1 MILHRVNRRPWLLA
15 LVVLTAGL
23 TLATACAS
31 EYNSEDLYDY
41 YNYDA
46 GQPLNAVTTYTSST
60 FFHTQYHVTYTGA
73 HGETVHGN
81 LIVPNW
87 FWAGPGPYPAVLYL
101 HGYGMTSEI
110 QGFLSDIIYLMEI
123 VYGEPYVIFAI
134 DAQYSGQR
142 SVPGRDIFSLN
153 FIQDRAALATTVID
167 ERRAL
172 DYLLTRP
179 DVQADQ
185 LHLIGISMG
194 GILGALTMSVEHRLK
209 AASLIVAGGNWTEL
223 ISNSTLPP
231 AYPMREALNG
241 HYEIIPRD
249 FDMVD
254 PVDLIANASPY
265 VALQMHNG
273 TLDTIVPTGQ
283 QLYDAAGPPKEIYWY
298 TADHIT
304 IALYAMTIMDRTLT
318 WFGQY

>member
-1 MILHRVNRRPWLLA
+1 MIPHRINWRFWLL
-15 LVVLTAGL
+15 LTPAVIVGL
-23 TLATACAS
+23 NCVSVHATD
-31 EYNSEDLYDY
+31 YNPDDLFSY
-41 YNYDA
+41 YNYNPS
-46 GQPLNAVTTYTSST
+46 QPLNAVTTYVSST
-60 FFHTQYHVTYTGA
+60 FFHQQYQVTYQSV

-87 FWAGPGPYPAVLYL
+87 LWAGPGPYPAVLYL
-101 HGYGMTSEI
+101 HGYGMDSQI

-134 DAQYSGQR
+134 DAQYCGQR
-142 SVPGRDIFSLN
+142 SVPGRNLFSLN
-153 FIQDRAALATTVID
+153 FTQDRAGLATTVMD

-179 DVQADQ
+179 DVQSDQ

-194 GILGALTMSVEHRLK
+194 GILGALTMSVDPRLK

-231 AYPMREALNG
+231 AGPMREALNG
-241 HYEIIPRD
+241 HYETISRN

-254 PVDLIANASPY
+254 PINLISFASPQ

-283 QLYDAAGPPKEIYWY
+283 QLFDAAGPPKQIYWY
-298 TADHIT
+298 TADHVT
-304 IALYAMTIMDRTLT
+304 IAFYALTIMDRTLS
-318 WFGQY
+318 WFNQY